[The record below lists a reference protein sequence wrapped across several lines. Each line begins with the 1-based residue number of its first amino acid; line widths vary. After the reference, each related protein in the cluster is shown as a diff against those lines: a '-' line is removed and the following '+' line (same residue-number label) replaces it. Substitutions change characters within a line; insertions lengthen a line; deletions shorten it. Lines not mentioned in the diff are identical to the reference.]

1 LKASLGKIIIGA
13 AVGAGALGAGLGA
26 SLAVA
31 SAATTPTTPAT
42 SRGVTTTAVH
52 AGSANTAATPSPS
65 ARPKAAPSH
74 NCPNM
79 GSAHRR
85 IQGAPGGA
93 RPARGRP
100 ADFFVPK
107 PARDVAYH
115 HSYRVRPASHRPR
128 TFSGVSWCLR
138 PLLLI

>member
-1 LKASLGKIIIGA
+1 MKASLGKIIIGA

-42 SRGVTTTAVH
+42 SRGVTTTAVD
-52 AGSANTAATPSPS
+52 AGSANTAATPLPS
-65 ARPKAAPSH
+65 ATPKAAPSH

-93 RPARGRP
+93 RTGNWRRGNQSAP
-100 ADFFVPK
+100 
-107 PARDVAYH
+107 
-115 HSYRVRPASHRPR
+115 PR
-128 TFSGVSWCLR
+128 LGQAGGAGAG
-138 PLLLI
+138 